1 MDDALLTLVL
11 VLVLIAVVLT
21 VIALPIVSLIIS
33 SGTRKRIS
41 ELHARIDRIEKTLGA
56 HSIFPSDA
64 RPEPETPPA
73 PEPEPVIPPPPTV
86 RPEPPRT
93 PPLNAYQLE
102 SIIGRRWV
110 GWVAVLLILFATAF
124 FLKYAFD
131 NRWIGELG
139 RVSIGI
145 AFGMAMC
152 LGGIRYQQ
160 RGWRIFAQIL

>member
-1 MDDALLTLVL
+1 MDDALLTLVFAL
-11 VLVLIAVVLT
+11 FLIAVVLT
-21 VIALPIVSLIIS
+21 LLALPIISLIVS
-33 SGTRKRIS
+33 ARTRKRIS

-64 RPEPETPPA
+64 RPEPKPPA
-73 PEPEPVIPPPPTV
+73 PEPEPAIPPPPPVVTE
-86 RPEPPRT
+86 RPPAF
-93 PPLNAYQLE
+93 NAYQLE

-145 AFGMAMC
+145 TFGDF
-152 LGGIRYQQ
+152 GDPE
-160 RGWRIFAQIL
+160 